1 MTGDKATSETKQGKS
16 QGRRFHGRRP
26 EEGRINIPMLK
37 YGKGNNFF
45 RFQQALYKRA
55 LKDYGDLAKLLT
67 LNKYYVPE
75 ILIPDFTSAGAS
87 TNEIDLVKTELVKD
101 FAKQVGRMRAD
112 QPKLYGLILEHMSV
126 ESQDE
131 VAREPDYEVWSI
143 ATDPEKLW
151 QAIVKTHKVDCVS
164 NVSQVKELM
173 ARKAYQN
180 IRQGAFE
187 SLSQYS
193 EKGSERLTRVIKI
206 WRMR

>member
-1 MTGDKATSETKQGKS
+1 MAGE
-16 QGRRFHGRRP
+16 R
-26 EEGRINIPMLK
+26 RINIPMLK
-37 YGKGNNFF
+37 NGKGNNFF
-45 RFQQALYKRA
+45 QFQQALYKRA

-75 ILIPDFTSAGAS
+75 IQLPDFTSAGAS
-87 TNEIDLVKTELVKD
+87 TSEIDLVKTELVKD

-112 QPKLYGLILEHMSV
+112 RPKLYGFILEHMSV
-126 ESQDE
+126 ESRDE

-164 NVSQVKELM
+164 NVSQVKELP

-193 EKGSERLTRVIKI
+193 GCKRAESNSIQSICGLFTR
-206 WRMR
+206 